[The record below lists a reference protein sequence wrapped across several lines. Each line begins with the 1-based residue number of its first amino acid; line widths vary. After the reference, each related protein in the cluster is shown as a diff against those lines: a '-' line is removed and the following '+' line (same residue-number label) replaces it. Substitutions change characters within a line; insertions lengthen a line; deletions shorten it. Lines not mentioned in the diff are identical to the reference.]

1 MGANYKRC
9 FYPDDVECEYGADDH
24 DVVCEGTRVL
34 NSYQT
39 PIIRI
44 NECTINLF
52 SIQCPL
58 PQMDS
63 RIRYGLRMSLPDMI
77 YDTLSGNGFTSN
89 QLQRGKYLFE
99 FVSMASRNGGV
110 GGP

>member
-1 MGANYKRC
+1 M
-9 FYPDDVECEYGADDH
+9 
-24 DVVCEGTRVL
+24 L